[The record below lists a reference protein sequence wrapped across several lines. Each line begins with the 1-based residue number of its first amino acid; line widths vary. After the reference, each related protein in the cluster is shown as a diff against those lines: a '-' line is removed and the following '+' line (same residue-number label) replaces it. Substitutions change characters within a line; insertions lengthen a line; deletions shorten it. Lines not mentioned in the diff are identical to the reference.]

1 MTLIRHAWISSS
13 LNTANRSRLNSANT
27 RITRV
32 SFRADISRLSDLNCV
47 CQFYLEQKN
56 LFISFILQKI
66 IFIHFRSGLNRIKYF
81 HKQNFISF

>member
-13 LNTANRSRLNSANT
+13 LNTADRSGLNSANT
-27 RITRV
+27 HITRV

-56 LFISFILQKI
+56 LFIRFYTKLFLY
-66 IFIHFRSGLNRIKYF
+66 IFV
-81 HKQNFISF
+81 QV